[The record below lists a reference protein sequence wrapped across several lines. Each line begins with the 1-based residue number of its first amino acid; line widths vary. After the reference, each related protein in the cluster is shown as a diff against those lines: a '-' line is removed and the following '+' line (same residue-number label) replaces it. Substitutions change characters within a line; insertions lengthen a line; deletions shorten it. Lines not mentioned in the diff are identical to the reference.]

1 MKKIEGCQVA
11 EKSKRT
17 WWGKH
22 VYWTVRTFV
31 RDEFPNA
38 GDPTTFYAV
47 TLVDTKLADRMR
59 MSHAVAM
66 PKEEY
71 LNFLEGMNTIITTR

>member
-1 MKKIEGCQVA
+1 MEKIEECQVA
-11 EKSKRT
+11 KKSKQT

-31 RDEFPNA
+31 RDEFPNV
-38 GDPTTFYAV
+38 GDPTTFYEV

-59 MSHAVAM
+59 SQHKFAV
-66 PKEEY
+66 PKHTY
-71 LNFLEGMNTIITTR
+71 LCFVEMMNTIITTR